1 MEQRFA
7 PRRHLIVYLEIMDS
21 ASGRTL
27 GRLGDIHKD
36 GMLILSSVPL
46 VPGSSIPVSIRVP
59 KPFGDG
65 KPDPQGTIGV
75 RWSKSDGPREGQY
88 QSGCFFESM
97 AAEDKARIDLLVER
111 IGFSDG
117 QRKILLRN
125 GDNTYTELDE

>member
-1 MEQRFA
+1 
-7 PRRHLIVYLEIMDS
+7 MDS

>member
-7 PRRHLIVYLEIMDS
+7 ARRHLFVYLEVVES
-21 ASGRTL
+21 ASGKTL

-36 GMLILSSVPL
+36 GMLILSSAPL
-46 VPGSSIPVSIRVP
+46 APGSSIPVSIRVP
-59 KPFGDG
+59 KPFSDG
-65 KPDPQGTIGV
+65 RSDPQGIIGV
-75 RWSKSDGPREGQY
+75 RWSKKDAPREDQY

-97 AAEDKARIDLLVER
+97 DAGDKARIDALVER